1 MINYNLLLKINKY
14 RYGTLMLYVHLL
26 RGDVYIPGSHY
37 RPIDMVAENKYVI
50 KISRNTKFSET

>member
-1 MINYNLLLKINKY
+1 
-14 RYGTLMLYVHLL
+14 MLYVHLL

-50 KISRNTKFSET
+50 KISRNTKFSETWNCGEIILNFAKLRKN